1 MVLISK
7 HIQSWKEVKGQLITV
22 ESWSAQTFRHLKSVT
37 LGACAL
43 GSCLGVKSFQFPM
56 HLRSDFVIPQMIT
69 DQIGRH
75 ELLLPLN
82 KIFRPRAVKTD
93 AFPAS
98 FDKSKSLTSCR
109 RQFPEGCFSSRAL

>member
-1 MVLISK
+1 M
-7 HIQSWKEVKGQLITV
+7 

-37 LGACAL
+37 QGACAL
-43 GSCLGVKSFQFPM
+43 GSCLGIKSLQFPI
-56 HLRSDFVIPQMIT
+56 HLKSDFVIPRIIT
-69 DQIGRH
+69 DRIGRH

-82 KIFRPRAVKTD
+82 KIFRPHAVKTD

-98 FDKSKSLTSCR
+98 FDKSKGLTSCR